1 VHTDTVS
8 AHLHRLNWLLR
19 ERVVE
24 VWRDMDSELA
34 RHLIGVSF
42 RANCEL
48 LDLLPILKEHC
59 SPEEYEDIA
68 QGIARS
74 SHAIT
79 TALIEKSIES
89 HPELTDRIEA
99 DLAKFGRVL

>member
-1 VHTDTVS
+1 
-8 AHLHRLNWLLR
+8 
-19 ERVVE
+19 
-24 VWRDMDSELA
+24 MDSELA

>member
-1 VHTDTVS
+1 
-8 AHLHRLNWLLR
+8 
-19 ERVVE
+19 
-24 VWRDMDSELA
+24 MDSRLA
-34 RHLIGVSF
+34 WLLIGVSF
-42 RANCEL
+42 RVNREL

-74 SHAIT
+74 IHAIT